1 MEYIRPGGNEM
12 MRRVCILIGLLLI
25 SGAAS
30 ALTKSEVRKIIK
42 DAYPGARI
50 TEIET
55 ETYRDQDVYEVDFR
69 HDGKK
74 LEAIISVD
82 GEIIKVDIDD

>member
-1 MEYIRPGGNEM
+1 M

-30 ALTKSEVRKIIK
+30 ALTKSEVRKIIE